1 MTEDPSRLADYFKV
15 DRTVTDSFD
24 FSYNV
29 APTDPVYAVAEHDG
43 VRQLG
48 RFRWGLVP
56 HWAKDTKGALNI
68 NARSETVATKAS
80 FRDSFRRKRCII
92 PATGFFEWEPKER
105 GRLPHYIRLTGD
117 RPMAFAGVWASWKD
131 PISEE
136 WLRSCSII
144 TTRANEAISSIHSRM
159 PVILPPDRW
168 DVWLDREMQDSD
180 AAEPLMGPI
189 DPVELR
195 EHAVSTLVNSVRNNL
210 PENIV
215 PLPPPPPQ
223 LLD

>member
-1 MTEDPSRLADYFKV
+1 MTEDPSRLDDYFKV